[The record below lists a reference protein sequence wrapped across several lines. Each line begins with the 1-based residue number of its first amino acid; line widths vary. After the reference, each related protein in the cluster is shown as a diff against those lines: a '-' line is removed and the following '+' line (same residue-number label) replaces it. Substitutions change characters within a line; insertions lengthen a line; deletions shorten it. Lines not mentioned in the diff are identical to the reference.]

1 MIFNESHEDDSRPKL
16 ARESFYEFLD
26 RSSLEPCTRI
36 RSLINELVDQY
47 PPSDQADVI
56 GRLKSSDESDFRS
69 ALFEIVLYRLL
80 CRFCD
85 EVAVHPPLENGFKPD
100 FGMLFDDGSKIYVE
114 AVLASERNGLTP
126 SGQRLIETT
135 LEHLNAHAHHSFR
148 LAVESSGEPS
158 VQPSAKVLKG
168 RIHSWLDSLNPDAEC
183 AEEEL
188 WSVFDIEGW
197 SLSCRAIPLKPEQRG
212 SSPRLLWSKGNGA
225 NWVNRSDSIRDA
237 IVAKAN
243 KYGKL
248 DAPLIV
254 AVNCNCFAL
263 REHEEL
269 DALFGDLRFNFI
281 QDRPD
286 LKAWPSRASNGA
298 WYGRNGPR
306 YKGVCAAWIFRD
318 LQIYSLSIAEYVL
331 YINPWSRLCLPSSLL
346 ELSNYRIDSKDGR
359 LYPGLSTKTMLGL
372 GDDWP
377 SNKKLTSPFT

>member
-1 MIFNESHEDDSRPKL
+1 MIFNESHGDDCRPKL

-26 RSSLEPCTRI
+26 RSSLEPCIRI
-36 RSLINELVDQY
+36 RSLINELVAEY
-47 PPSDQADVI
+47 PPSDKADVV

-114 AVLASERNGLTP
+114 AVLASERSGLTP

-135 LEHLNAHAHHSFR
+135 LDYLNAHAHHSFR

-158 VQPSAKVLKG
+158 SQPSAKDLKG
-168 RIHSWLDSLNPDAEC
+168 RIYSWLDSLNPDAES
-183 AEEEL
+183 ADEEL
-188 WSVFDIEGW
+188 RSVFDIEGW

-212 SSPRLLWSKGNGA
+212 SSPRLLLSKGNGA

-237 IVAKAN
+237 IVSKAN

-254 AVNCNCFAL
+254 AVNCNCFTL
-263 REHEEL
+263 DEHEEL
-269 DALFGDLRFNFI
+269 NALFGDLRFNFI

-286 LKAWPSRASNGA
+286 VNAWLSRASDGA
-298 WYGRNGPR
+298 WNGRNGPR
-306 YKGVCAAWIFRD
+306 YKGVSAAWIFRD
-318 LQIYSLSIAEYVL
+318 LQIYSLSIVEYVL
-331 YINPWSRLCLPSSLL
+331 YINPWSRHCLPSSLL
-346 ELSNYRIDSKDGR
+346 ELSNYRIDGIDGR
-359 LYPGLSTKTMLGL
+359 FFPGLSTKSMLGL

-377 SNKKLTSPFT
+377 SKKS